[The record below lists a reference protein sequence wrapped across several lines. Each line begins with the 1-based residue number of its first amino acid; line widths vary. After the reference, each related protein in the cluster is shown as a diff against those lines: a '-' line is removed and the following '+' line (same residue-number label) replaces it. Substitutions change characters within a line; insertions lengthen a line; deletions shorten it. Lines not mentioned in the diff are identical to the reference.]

1 MNKQQIIKAVTQSK
15 HSKLWI
21 VVTDID
27 GRPLSKLIHRDKF
40 LSAIESHGISY
51 SSGIFAIDIAGG
63 MYTNTQICGWH
74 KGFPN
79 TYAQID
85 LDTFRKMAWNDDI
98 PLFIA
103 DLSQQDDDLSQV
115 CPRSLLK
122 RIIKKYAD
130 NHYTPVLSQEYEWF
144 NFAESPQELQAQ
156 GLHNLTPV
164 TQGNDVYSML
174 RPAVKQGYFND
185 LFEHLEAFGIPLECL
200 HTEYGPGLYEAAI
213 QHTDALTA
221 ADRATLFKTGVKQ
234 IAYQHGVTAS
244 FMAKISEH
252 LSGCGG
258 HIHQSIYDDKQ
269 DNNLFFD
276 RNNQHNMSELM
287 QSYIAGQLMCLP
299 EILPM
304 FAPVVNSYKRLHPYS
319 VAPINTTWGVDNRT
333 CALRVLSESP
343 ESTRIEHRVAGA
355 DMNPYLAMS
364 ACLASGLYGILNNL
378 TLDTVPIKG
387 NAYED
392 TQSAP
397 LANHLQAATEKMKQS
412 EIARELFGEVFV
424 DHFVKT
430 REWECVQYIE
440 CAHKVL
446 STEESDWELK
456 RYFELI

>member
-1 MNKQQIIKAVTQSK
+1 MNKKQIIEKIIQSK
-15 HSKLWI
+15 HNKVWL

-27 GRPLSKLIHRDKF
+27 GRALSKLIHRDKF
-40 LSAIESHGISY
+40 LSALESDGISY
-51 SSGIFAIDIAGG
+51 SSGIFAIDIAGS

-85 LDTFRKMAWNDDI
+85 LDTFRQIPWNDDI
-98 PLFIA
+98 PFFLA
-103 DLSQQDDDLSQV
+103 DLSQQTNDLSQV

-122 RIIKKYAD
+122 RIIQKYTD
-130 NHYTPVLSQEYEWF
+130 NHYTPVFSQEYEWF
-144 NFAESPQELQAQ
+144 NFIGNPQELQAQ
-156 GLHNLTPV
+156 QFQNLVPL
-164 TQGNDVYSML
+164 TQGSDVYSML
-174 RPAVKQGYFND
+174 RPAMHQNYFND
-185 LFEHLEAFGIPLECL
+185 LFDYLDKFGIPLECL

-234 IAYQHGVTAS
+234 IAYQHGLTAS
-244 FMAKISEH
+244 FMAKVSDMLI
-252 LSGCGG
+252 GCGG
-258 HIHQSIYDDKQ
+258 HLHQSIYDDKLEH
-269 DNNLFFD
+269 NVFFD
-276 RNNQHNMSELM
+276 SRNPHNMSGLM
-287 QSYIAGQLMCLP
+287 QSYIAGQVTCLP

-319 VAPINTTWGVDNRT
+319 VAPINATWGVDNRT

-378 TLDTVPIKG
+378 TLNTAPIMG

-392 TQSAP
+392 TQSHP
-397 LANHLQAATEKMKQS
+397 LPTSLQEATERMKHS
-412 EIARELFGEVFV
+412 DISRELFGDVFV
-424 DHFVKT
+424 EHFVKT
-430 REWECVQYIE
+430 REWECEQYN
-440 CAHKVL
+440 
-446 STEESDWELK
+446 EEEPNWELK
-456 RYFELI
+456 RYFELV